1 MKLDLRAVIT
11 KKEINEMKRKV
22 HIGDQMKLSTLKAS
36 SGGGATAV
44 QRRGKVVGKYPFGV
58 VIELKHNVRD
68 SLTWV
73 DLVQR
78 ERKLYAVQNG
88 GT

>member
-1 MKLDLRAVIT
+1 MKFDLRAAIT
-11 KKEINEMKRKV
+11 EKEINEMKEKV
-22 HIGDQMKLSTLKAS
+22 HVGARMEISTLKAS
-36 SGGGATAV
+36 SGGGSTAV
-44 QRRGKVVGKYPFGV
+44 RRRGRVVGKYPFGV

-78 ERKLYAVQNG
+78 ERKLYAAQNG